1 MHPLSASA
9 LADGPGP
16 SALFSAANFEELL
29 RDPKSK
35 LSMAIAEGPTP
46 SDGKGYVYAIMSTA
60 VPGAIKI
67 GFSADPRTRID
78 GEHRICYKS
87 VERLMAPVIMES
99 EKLAEKAVKKILQTF
114 GCELRDV
121 VCGGYHKCKHREWF
135 KPHEGADFGEWST
148 TVRNA
153 IEWVSRTA
161 CTGGSEKR

>member
-1 MHPLSASA
+1 MNELSAGG
-9 LADGPGP
+9 DGP
-16 SALFSAANFEELL
+16 SALFSDADFERLL
-29 RDPKSK
+29 LDSRSK
-35 LSMAIAEGPTP
+35 LYKAIAKGPTP
-46 SDGKGYVYAIMSTA
+46 KDKNGYVYAILSSA

-67 GFSADPRTRID
+67 GFSEDPIKRIR

-87 VERLMAPVIMES
+87 TEELIKPIHMVS

-114 GCELRDV
+114 GSELRDV
-121 VCGGYHKCKHREWF
+121 VCGGYHKCKHKEWF
-135 KPHEGADFGEWST
+135 KPREGADFGEWRT